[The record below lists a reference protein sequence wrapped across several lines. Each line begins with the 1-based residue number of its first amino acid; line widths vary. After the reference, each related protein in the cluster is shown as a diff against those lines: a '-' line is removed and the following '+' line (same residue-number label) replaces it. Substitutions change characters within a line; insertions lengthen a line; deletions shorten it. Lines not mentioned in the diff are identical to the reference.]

1 MKPEIFLTPV
11 NAEIWKAREREPS
24 GNLLPHPALPTHPV
38 ILLSAHSCTC
48 EGSVVMHLPLG
59 SLEASTMLITREASV
74 SAGLSPTESATS
86 MLVIVY
92 ILA

>member
-1 MKPEIFLTPV
+1 M
-11 NAEIWKAREREPS
+11 
-24 GNLLPHPALPTHPV
+24 
-38 ILLSAHSCTC
+38 
-48 EGSVVMHLPLG
+48 MHLPLG